1 MTTLLVSPPF
11 CASGED
17 IGDRDIEYSTNNPP
31 LGILSL
37 ATYLRKYGFDVY
49 VVDMFNFN
57 SWEKIR
63 ETLNSVE
70 FDVFGVSIW
79 TGNHFKAKKILEI
92 VKEKDEKI
100 ITLAGGPHA
109 TVLDEQL
116 ARHYPVDYVVR
127 GEGEETLLEFVQALK
142 DNREV
147 SSVAGLTYIKDGQLI
162 RTPERKPISGLND
175 LPFTDF
181 KDIDMDSYTRGMW
194 SDFIFPD
201 RLRKKFNIQHAKFA
215 PVITSRGCPGKCT
228 FCFKMFNKIRFRS
241 AENVVNEIKQLYIK
255 HHIRHIR
262 FCDDTLNINEKRLQD
277 ICRLIISENIKIAW
291 DTSIRAYPL
300 SLETAQ
306 LMKESGCI
314 KVSVGVETGS
324 TSLMKSMKKGI
335 GPQKVIDAFDIC
347 KKAGIPIFANIIV
360 GLRGETKETINE
372 TYQFLKRIEPDYT
385 LVSILLLYPMTAD
398 YNYAKE
404 VGFIDDNY
412 FLEAEIVPTYCY
424 EHSYEQ
430 LLDYSQKLFTF
441 NFIQQKDYRK
451 ILYYSALRL
460 RERIGHL
467 TNVYINTRGFD
478 VMLKDRKYIFDFKRG
493 ISKVHTPRLNRL

>member
-1 MTTLLVSPPF
+1 MKILLVSPPF
-11 CASGED
+11 CAPGED
-17 IGDRDIEYSTNNPP
+17 LGDRDIEYSTNNPP

-37 ATYLRKYGFDVY
+37 ATNLRKHGVEVDVI
-49 VVDMFNFN
+49 DMFNYN
-57 SWEKIR
+57 SWKQII
-63 ETLNSVE
+63 ETLDSAD

-79 TGNHFKAKKILEI
+79 TGNHFKAKKIFEI
-92 VKEKDEKI
+92 VKEKNEKI

-109 TVLDEQL
+109 TVLDEQVVKNY
-116 ARHYPVDYVVR
+116 AVDYVVR
-127 GEGEETLLEFVQALK
+127 GEGEETLLELIGAFINNQ
-142 DNREV
+142 EV
-147 SSVAGLTYIKDGQLI
+147 SSIAGLTYIKNGKLI
-162 RTPERKPISGLND
+162 KTPERKPISDLND
-175 LPFTDF
+175 LPLTDF
-181 KDIDMDSYTRGMW
+181 KDIDLDSYTRGMW

-201 RLRKKFNIQHAKFA
+201 RLRKKFNIQQAKFA

-228 FCFKMFNKIRFRS
+228 FCFKMFNKLRFRS

-262 FCDDTLNINEKRLQD
+262 FCDDTLNSSEKRLQD
-277 ICRLIISENIKIAW
+277 ICRLIISENIKITW

-372 TYQFLKRIEPDYT
+372 TYQFLNKIQPDYT
-385 LVSILLLYPMTAD
+385 IVSVLLLYPMTAD

-412 FLEAEIVPTYCY
+412 FLETEIVPTYCY
-424 EHSYEQ
+424 EHSYER
-430 LLDYSQKLFTF
+430 LLDYSQKIFTF

-478 VMLKDRKYIFDFKRG
+478 VVLKDRRYIFDFKRG
-493 ISKVHTPRLNRL
+493 ISKVHIHHLKKL